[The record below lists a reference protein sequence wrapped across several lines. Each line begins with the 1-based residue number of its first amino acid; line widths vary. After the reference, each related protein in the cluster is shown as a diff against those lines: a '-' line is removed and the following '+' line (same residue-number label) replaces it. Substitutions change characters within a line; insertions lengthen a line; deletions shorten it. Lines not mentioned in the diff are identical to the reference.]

1 MAQINNNIVCIQY
14 TGLLREW
21 PTIASLLLRRGE
33 DALIATP
40 LRPRQCRLLL
50 LILSSSATLLK
61 HSVGTTTS
69 TTTTTKRKH
78 AHVVEDSRDMG
89 SYKLL
94 TNMLHTSAVQLFN
107 QYRHDTFDLT
117 ALLAIYHNYDLS
129 SALSTDTGRSFPTA
143 FSELADKLVEIYLT
157 SYDTT
162 VLLQIADL
170 LSTWSKRPEGK
181 KSVSAAINRIVSKA
195 WVDLT
200 AASKLVRGWAVET
213 SAVSGRK
220 KSKGKSSDQDDE
232 VSFPCLYNICIQY
245 TIVLPCILYL
255 YAAIAA
261 SVLAVLELEAAVS
274 ARPDRADLG

>member
-1 MAQINNNIVCIQY
+1 MA
-14 TGLLREW
+14 
-21 PTIASLLLRRGE
+21 
-33 DALIATP
+33 
-40 LRPRQCRLLL
+40 
-50 LILSSSATLLK
+50 
-61 HSVGTTTS
+61 
-69 TTTTTKRKH
+69 
-78 AHVVEDSRDMG
+78 EDSTDMG

-129 SALSTDTGRSFPTA
+129 SALSADAGRTFPTA
-143 FSELADKLVEIYLT
+143 FTELTDKLVEIYLT

-170 LSTWSKRPEGK
+170 LCSWIKRPEVK

-213 SAVSGRK
+213 AAAIGKK
-220 KSKGKSSDQDDE
+220 KSKTKSSDQDDE
-232 VSFPCLYNICIQY
+232 VSYVHVHI
-245 TIVLPCILYL
+245 
-255 YAAIAA
+255 
-261 SVLAVLELEAAVS
+261 
-274 ARPDRADLG
+274 